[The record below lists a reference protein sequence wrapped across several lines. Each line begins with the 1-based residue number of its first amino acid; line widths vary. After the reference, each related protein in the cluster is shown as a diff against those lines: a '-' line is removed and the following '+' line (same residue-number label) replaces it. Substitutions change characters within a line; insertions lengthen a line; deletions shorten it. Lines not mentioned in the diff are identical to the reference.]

1 MTTTYGVWEGHKTVA
16 GLNQLIEEEPEM
28 TLENLLAKVG
38 LKEKVQVFKDEQI
51 DMESLV
57 CKFNS

>member
-1 MTTTYGVWEGHKTVA
+1 
-16 GLNQLIEEEPEM
+16 
-28 TLENLLAKVG
+28 LAKVG

-57 CKFNS
+57 CKFNSWQKVFCYV

>member
-1 MTTTYGVWEGHKTVA
+1 
-16 GLNQLIEEEPEM
+16 M
-28 TLENLLAKVG
+28 TLEDLLAKVG